1 LLDNYYHPTT
11 SPLEKKFEKIR
22 IVLREKKKKMKTI
35 LKRLHVKIQQQP
47 SKEKKIGLSVFD
59 KGSIQR
65 SLKAKKKN
73 PQKMTKTTKKFKS
86 LYEWLAVLILCWHI

>member
-22 IVLREKKKKMKTI
+22 IVLREKKKMKTI

-47 SKEKKIGLSVFD
+47 SKEKK
-59 KGSIQR
+59 
-65 SLKAKKKN
+65 
-73 PQKMTKTTKKFKS
+73 
-86 LYEWLAVLILCWHI
+86 

>member
-1 LLDNYYHPTT
+1 MRTT
-11 SPLEKKFEKIR
+11 
-22 IVLREKKKKMKTI
+22 

-65 SLKAKKKN
+65 SLKAKKKSPKN
-73 PQKMTKTTKKFKS
+73 DKNNQK
-86 LYEWLAVLILCWHI
+86 I